1 MVVKEIKDQQHHQEV
16 LVESKSGGWKVKVVV
31 ESKLKGQMYQK
42 KEKRGEERKKKGLG
56 TWDMG
61 HGTWDLG
68 RRNKDKRTFLM
79 LIRNNSRG

>member
-31 ESKLKGQMYQK
+31 ESKVKCI
-42 KEKRGEERKKKGLG
+42 KRERKDRRREKKG

-61 HGTWDLG
+61 HGTWEG
-68 RRNKDKRTFLM
+68 GTRTRELF
-79 LIRNNSRG
+79 